1 MFDIVKHCCIFAD
14 NKSLTMRYFSGISDI
29 NSLTLIYRRL
39 AMLNHPDM
47 GGNPEV
53 MKNINIEY
61 EQLKAQLKGE
71 KKEKNALFI
80 NQEVYVNKSPA
91 KIIHIGEFIII
102 VQSLL
107 TNRKAIFNKKSGI
120 CLSKIMLLFCFS
132 EFNHVYFNPQ

>member
-1 MFDIVKHCCIFAD
+1 
-14 NKSLTMRYFSGISDI
+14 MRYFSGISDI

-53 MKNINIEY
+53 MKSINIEY
-61 EQLKAQLKGE
+61 EQLKSHLSGKN
-71 KKEKNALFI
+71 KEKNALHI
-80 NQEVYVNKSPA
+80 NQEVYVNSSPA

-120 CLSKIMLLFCFS
+120 CLSNPELKLSIIKYG
-132 EFNHVYFNPQ
+132 EHVRL